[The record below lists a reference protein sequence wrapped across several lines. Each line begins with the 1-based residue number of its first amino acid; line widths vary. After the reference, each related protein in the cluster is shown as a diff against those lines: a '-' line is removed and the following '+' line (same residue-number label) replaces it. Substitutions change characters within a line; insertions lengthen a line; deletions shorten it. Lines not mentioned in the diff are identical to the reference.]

1 MVERGLRE
9 AGRRRGEKAILVGVQ
24 GTGTGEAGQDS
35 LEELGRLADTA
46 GAVVLDRVVQRRE
59 APDAST
65 YIGRGKAEEIAA
77 LAKERG
83 AEVVLFDVSLAP
95 AQIRNLEKILG
106 VRVVDRSELIL
117 DIFALHARSHQ
128 SQLQVELAQMEYL
141 MPRLRRMW
149 THLSREGGLGAVG
162 IGARGPGEKQIEIDR
177 RILRRKTLE
186 LKRELKEIAAR
197 TRRMTETRSP
207 YFNVSLVGYT
217 NAGKS
222 TLLRRLTGAETLV
235 ADQLFSTLDTQTRAW
250 QVEGRKKVFLSDTV
264 GFIRDL
270 PHHLVAS
277 FYATLEEVR
286 AADLLLHVVDA
297 AHPNAVGQIQAVE
310 SVLEEIGALEAPR
323 ILVLNK
329 ADRVQDP
336 VDLHILSRGR
346 EPAVAVSAVTGAG
359 VERLCDEVRRRI
371 HERQS
376 VVEFKIPAGAGR
388 LLAFL
393 AEHGTV
399 LDRTYEDGM
408 VSLRVRIGSADHAR
422 ANKMAAELDR

>member
-9 AGRRRGEKAILVGVQ
+9 AGRRRGEKAILVGV
-24 GTGTGEAGQDS
+24 TGPNAGAGGQDS
-35 LEELGRLADTA
+35 LDELGRLADTA
-46 GAVVLDRVVQRRE
+46 GAVTVDRVVQRRE

-65 YIGRGKAEEIAA
+65 YIGKGKAEEVAA

-106 VRVVDRSELIL
+106 LRVVDRTEIIL
-117 DIFALHARSHQ
+117 DIFALHARTHQ
-128 SQLQVELAQMEYL
+128 AQLQVELAQMEYL

-197 TRRMTETRSP
+197 TRRMTESRSP
-207 YFNVSLVGYT
+207 FFNVSLVGYT

-250 QVEGRKKVFLSDTV
+250 QVEGHKKVFLSDTV

-277 FYATLEEVR
+277 FFATLEELR

-297 AHPNAVGQIQAVE
+297 AHPNAIGQIQAVE
-310 SVLEEIGALEAPR
+310 AVLEEIGALEAPR

-329 ADRVQDP
+329 ADRVEDP

-346 EPAVAVSAVTGAG
+346 EPSVPVSAVEGTGI
-359 VERLCDEVRRRI
+359 ERLSDEVRKRI
-371 HERQS
+371 HEGQA
-376 VVEFKIPAGAGR
+376 VVEFTLPAGAGR

-399 LDRTYEDGM
+399 LDRTYMDGM
-408 VSLRVRIGSADHAR
+408 VLLRVRIGSADHAR
-422 ANKMAAELDR
+422 AVKMAAELGR